1 MTIPLM
7 RLFEA
12 VRLALGTLRV
22 QKLKSFFTL
31 IGVTISVMF
40 LIAVVSIV
48 QGMNRYVEE
57 DFAGKFLGVN
67 TFNLRSFPDIQN
79 DVTEAEWKAWQR
91 RPKIQVE
98 DALAVR
104 EALPPGT
111 RWAMHDVTRTDASSP
126 FAQGGPKVLAE
137 AATPEYFL
145 IKDLALS
152 KGRVYNEQED
162 ALGTPVIV
170 IGQEV
175 ADRYFPNLDPIG
187 REIRIHRFPFT
198 VIGVLEK
205 QGTVFGLALDRQVIA
220 PFHSEMSRITGAR
233 NNLYG
238 VVVQAPTPAAFSGLE
253 EIVREVMRRRHRLG
267 PAESDD
273 FVLESS
279 ESALS
284 EWRSIRKFMVLAGT
298 VLPAIGLV
306 VGAIVI
312 MNIMLVAV
320 AERTRE
326 IGIRKSLGARRRD
339 ILAQFLVESATLS
352 SVGALIGVGLGIG
365 LAAVVAK
372 VSPLPAAVAP
382 WSIVLA
388 VVIGG
393 GVGVIAGAYPA
404 SRASRLDPIL
414 AMRSE

>member
-1 MTIPLM
+1 MP
-7 RLFEA
+7 LFEA

-79 DVTEAEWKAWQR
+79 DVTDAEWKAWQR
-91 RPKIQVE
+91 RPKIHIE

-104 EALPPGT
+104 EALPPGA
-111 RWAMHDVTRTDASSP
+111 RWAMQNVTRTDASSP
-126 FAQGGPKVLAE
+126 YAQGGPRVLAE
-137 AATPEYFL
+137 AASPDYFL
-145 IKDLALS
+145 IKDLGIAR
-152 KGRVYNEQED
+152 GRVFNEQED
-162 ALGTPVIV
+162 ALGAPVIV
-170 IGQEV
+170 IGQEI
-175 ADRYFPNLDPIG
+175 AERYFPNLDPLG

-220 PFHSEMSRITGAR
+220 PFHSEMLHITGAR

-238 VVVQAPTPAAFSGLE
+238 VLVQAPNPAGFSGLE
-253 EIVREVMRRRHRLG
+253 EIVRELMRKRHRLS
-267 PAESDD
+267 PSEVDD

-284 EWRSIRKFMVLAGT
+284 QWRTIRKFMVLAGT

-352 SVGALIGVGLGIG
+352 SVGALIGVALGIG
-365 LAAVVAK
+365 LAAAIAK

-388 VVIGG
+388 VAIGG
-393 GVGVIAGAYPA
+393 GVGIIAGAYPA

>member
-1 MTIPLM
+1 MP
-7 RLFEA
+7 LFEA

-48 QGMNRYVEE
+48 QGMNRYVED

-67 TFNLRSFPDIQN
+67 TFNLRRFPDIQN
-79 DVTEAEWKAWQR
+79 DVTEEEWKAWQR
-91 RPKIQVE
+91 RPNITIE

-104 EALPPGT
+104 ETLPPGA
-111 RWAMHDVTRTDASSP
+111 RWAMHDVTRTDASSK
-126 FAQGGPKVLAE
+126 FAQGGPRVMAE

-145 IKDLALS
+145 IKDLTLS
-152 KGRVYNEQED
+152 HGRVFNEQED
-162 ALGTPVIV
+162 AIGAPVIV
-170 IGQEV
+170 IGQEI
-175 ADRYFPNLDPIG
+175 AERYFPNLDPIG

-220 PFHSEMSRITGAR
+220 PFHSEMSRLTHGR
-233 NNLYG
+233 QNLYG
-238 VVVQAPTPAAFSGLE
+238 VVVQAPTPAAFNGLHE
-253 EIVREVMRRRHRLG
+253 MVRELMRKRHRLG
-267 PAESDD
+267 PSEGDD

-279 ESALS
+279 ESALGQ
-284 EWRSIRKFMVLAGT
+284 WRTISKYMVLAGT
-298 VLPAIGLV
+298 VLPAIGLI

-326 IGIRKSLGARRRD
+326 IGIRKSLGARRKD

-352 SVGALIGVGLGIG
+352 SVGALIGVGLGIA
-365 LAAVVAK
+365 LATIIAK
-372 VSPLPAAVAP
+372 MSPLPAAVAP
-382 WSIVLA
+382 WSIVVA
-388 VVIGG
+388 V
-393 GVGVIAGAYPA
+393 GVGAGVGIVAGAYPA

>member
-1 MTIPLM
+1 MP
-7 RLFEA
+7 LFEA
-12 VRLALGTLRV
+12 IGLALSQLRV

-48 QGMNRYVEE
+48 QGMSKYVEE

-67 TFNLRSFPDIQN
+67 TFNLRRFPDIQN
-79 DVTEAEWKAWQR
+79 DVTEEEWRQWQR
-91 RPKIQVE
+91 RPRITID
-98 DALAVR
+98 DAMAVKT
-104 EALPPGT
+104 ALPT
-111 RWAMHDVTRTDASSP
+111 DARWAMHDVTWGQGSSE
-126 FAQGGPKVLAE
+126 FANGGPQVLAE
-137 AATPEYFL
+137 AATADFFR
-145 IKDLALS
+145 IKDLNVS
-152 KGRVYNEQED
+152 KGRVFSEQED
-162 ALGTPVIV
+162 VVGANVIV
-170 IGQEV
+170 IGTEI
-175 ADRYFPNLDPIG
+175 ADRYFPNLDPVG
-187 REIRIHRFPFT
+187 REIKINKFPFQ

-205 QGTVFGLALDRQVIA
+205 QGTVFGFSLDRQVIA
-220 PFHSEMSRITGAR
+220 PFHSQMSRLTKAR

-238 VVVQAPTPAAFSGLE
+238 VVVQAPSPGAFAGLQ
-253 EIVREVMRRRHRLG
+253 EIVREVMRNRHRLHPG
-267 PAESDD
+267 EKDD

-279 ESALS
+279 ASALS
-284 EWRSIRKFMVLAGT
+284 QWNTIKRYMVLAGV
-298 VLPAIGLV
+298 VLPAIGLI

-352 SVGALIGVGLGIG
+352 AVGAVIGIALGIG
-365 LAAVVAK
+365 LAKGVAMI
-372 VSPLPAAVAP
+372 SPLPASVAP

-388 VVIGG
+388 VGIGA
-393 GVGVIAGAYPA
+393 GVGILAGAYPA
-404 SRASRLDPIL
+404 SRAARLDPIL